1 VRTLPVL
8 YALEADATG
17 SWPRCCPARSDDDEV
32 ERALELLR
40 SSDALDRS
48 RASRRGATWPRRSTR
63 WRASAMP
70 VVTALT
76 RLAEYALD
84 RAG

>member
-8 YALEADATG
+8 YALQSDSTG
-17 SWPRCCPARSDDDEV
+17 ELARLLDGELGDLEV

-40 SSDALDRS
+40 SSDALDRA
-48 RASRRGATWPRRSTR
+48 RHHAGAYV
-63 WRASAMP
+63 AAAVAALEIYGDAP

-76 RLAEYALD
+76 RLAEYAVD
-84 RAG
+84 RVG